1 MTLNPRTKYLQIAF
15 NRDKNIVSQ
24 MVRSLPKSENLILE
38 AGTTFVKEYGTE
50 SITILKNTYYNQ
62 HRQDIYCVADLK
74 SMDRAE
80 REVQEFASVGANAI
94 TCLGLAPIETIDL
107 FIEECTKNNID
118 SIIDMINVPYP
129 FEITQKFKKLPK
141 ILLLHRGVDEG
152 QNKENPIPYKEIH
165 RLKGTYN
172 NLMIAIAGGESQRE
186 VRRSFFNDADI
197 TIVWKELVENPND
210 IKSIVDNYLK
220 FTK

>member
-15 NRDKNIVSQ
+15 NRDKNIVSN

-80 REVQEFASVGANAI
+80 REVKEFASVGANAI

-107 FIEECTKNNID
+107 FIEECAKNNID

-152 QNKENPIPYKEIH
+152 HNKEKPMPYKEIH
-165 RLKGTYN
+165 RIKGTYN
-172 NLMIAIAGGESQRE
+172 NLMIAIAGGENQRE
-186 VRRSFFNDADI
+186 VRRTFFNDADI
-197 TIVWKELVENPND
+197 SIVWKELAENSNYT
-210 IKSIVDNYLK
+210 KSIVENYLK

>member
-15 NRDKNIVSQ
+15 NRSKDIVRK
-24 MVRSLPKSENLILE
+24 MVRNLPKSENLILE

-50 SITILKNTYYNQ
+50 SITILKDAYYNQ

-80 REVQEFASVGANAI
+80 REVQEFAKVGTNAI

-107 FIEECTKNNID
+107 FIEECEKNNID
-118 SIIDMINVPYP
+118 SIIDMMNVPYP

-152 QNKENPIPYKEIH
+152 KNRENPIPYKEIH

-172 NLMIAIAGGESQRE
+172 NLMIAIAGGENQRE

-197 TIVWKELVENPND
+197 TIVWQELAENTENIKD
-210 IKSIVDNYLK
+210 IVSNYLK

>member
-1 MTLNPRTKYLQIAF
+1 MTLNPRNKYLQISF
-15 NRDKNIVSQ
+15 NRDKNIVST
-24 MVRSLPKSENLILE
+24 MVRRLPKSENLILE

-107 FIEECTKNNID
+107 FIEECAKNNID
-118 SIIDMINVPYP
+118 SIIDLINVPYP
-129 FEITQKFKKLPK
+129 FEITQKLKTLPK

-152 QNKENPIPYKEIH
+152 KNKENPMPYKEIH
-165 RLKGTYN
+165 RLKSTYN
-172 NLMIAIAGGESQRE
+172 NLMIAIAGGENQRE
-186 VRRSFFNDADI
+186 VRRSFFNDTDI
-197 TIVWKELVENPND
+197 TIVWKELVENSND

>member
-15 NRDKNIVSQ
+15 NRDKNIVSN

-80 REVQEFASVGANAI
+80 REVKEFASVGANAI

-107 FIEECTKNNID
+107 FIEECAKNNID

-141 ILLLHRGVDEG
+141 ILLLHRGVDEAKN
-152 QNKENPIPYKEIH
+152 QEKPMPYKEIH
-165 RLKGTYN
+165 RIKGTYN
-172 NLMIAIAGGESQRE
+172 NLMIAIAGGENQRE
-186 VRRSFFNDADI
+186 VRRTFFNDADI
-197 TIVWKELVENPND
+197 SIVWKELAENSNYT
-210 IKSIVDNYLK
+210 KSIVENYLK